1 MIKLSIIVPVYNVA
15 PYLRKCVD
23 SLLMQDYEDY
33 EIILVDDGSTDDSG
47 TICDELAKMPTPNP
61 SLKGGE
67 LSAHNPSQM
76 SRSGRVSNSLP
87 FREGVGVGYHSR
99 PFMEGR
105 GDSFASVWG
114 AHTADST
121 QYNLLKENA
130 QENRKNPTEAEA
142 VLWDMLKGNNI
153 GLHFRRQHI
162 ILDYIVDFICLEKG
176 LVIELDG
183 GYHNNPE
190 QAEYDKQRTSHL
202 KKLGYTELRFTNE
215 ELLTNPDAV
224 IARIK
229 SVASSLPSLQ
239 GRAGVRPPIR
249 VIHQENAG
257 LSAARNAGLK
267 AAEGEYVCFVDSDDY
282 WEENVLGGLMEQVER
297 EKLDVLR
304 FDYQNVR
311 ATDAEHL
318 DARRLDYEVFE
329 PNKTPRYID
338 RKNEIVDGETYL
350 NTRMGYACYA
360 VMFIVRREIVP
371 EFKVGIHF
379 EDVDWL
385 PRMMLRAKRVN
396 STQTIV
402 YNYFVRQGSITQV
415 QGNKEKIRKN
425 LEDRMRIIETYSGYI
440 KQHPTCKWLK
450 NMQSS
455 MVAGVLTT
463 VAQSFY
469 QEKKEYISRLKALN
483 VFPLTIA
490 DQGRTYERKA
500 RIINI
505 SPRLLVLILH
515 LKKIIS

>member
-1 MIKLSIIVPVYNVA
+1 MIKLSFIVPVYNVA
-15 PYLRKCVD
+15 PYLRKCVE
-23 SLLMQDYEDY
+23 SLLAQDYDDY
-33 EIILVDDGSTDDSG
+33 EIILVDDGSTDNSPQ
-47 TICDELAKMPTPNP
+47 ICDEYVKAY
-61 SLKGGE
+61 
-67 LSAHNPSQM
+67 SQP
-76 SRSGRVSNSLP
+76 LP
-87 FREGVGVGYHSR
+87 K
-99 PFMEGR
+99 GR
-105 GDSFASVWG
+105 GGSFASVWG

-130 QENRKNPTEAEA
+130 SANRKNPTEAES
-142 VLWDMLKGNNI
+142 VLWDMLKTNNL
-153 GLHFRRQHI
+153 GLHFRRQHV

-249 VIHQENAG
+249 VIHQKNAG

-267 AAEGEYVCFVDSDDY
+267 AAKGEYVCFVDSDDY
-282 WEENVLGGLMEQVER
+282 WEENVLGGLMAQVDR

-311 ATDAEHL
+311 VVDAGHLDAEHI
-318 DARRLDYEVFE
+318 DARRFEYEVFE

-338 RKNEIVDGETYL
+338 RKDEVVDGETYL

-360 VMFIVRREIVP
+360 VMFVIRRSLLMNELENERVSELESERVRELENDCLFTP
-371 EFKVGIHF
+371 GIHY

-385 PRMMLRAKRVN
+385 PRMMLKAKRVN

-402 YNYFVRQGSITQV
+402 YNYFVRQGSITQT
-415 QGNKEKIRKN
+415 QRNKEKIRRN
-425 LEDRMRIIETYSGYI
+425 INDRLLIIDKYKQYI
-440 KQHPTCKWLK
+440 DQNPQCRWLR
-450 NMQSS
+450 NMQSN
-455 MVAGVLTT
+455 MVVGVLTT
-463 VAQSFY
+463 IAREFY
-469 QEKKEYISRLKALN
+469 AERREYIARFKALN
-483 VFPLTIA
+483 VFPLSIA
-490 DQGRTYERKA
+490 DQGKA
-500 RIINI
+500 YKRRAMVLNI
-505 SPRLLVLILH
+505 FGPRFYCLFMH
-515 LKKIIS
+515 MR